1 MPEVFIPL
9 PVAEVEKLQ
18 ETPSTT
24 YKLDLDRGRISEKID
39 GIEAVNQAI
48 RKAIITPRFKCLIY
62 DNQYG
67 SEIEDSI
74 IVSDATQEYIEIVVE
89 GFVTD
94 CLKPDTRILSVND
107 FSITLKNDSVYISF
121 KADTIFGET
130 TIEEVIA
137 DV

>member
-18 ETPSTT
+18 EASSTT
-24 YKLDLDRGRISEKID
+24 YKLDLDRGRISERID

-74 IVSDATQEYIEIVVE
+74 IASDEYIETVVE

-94 CLKPDTRILSVND
+94 CLKPDTRILSVYD
-107 FSITLKNDSVYISF
+107 FLITLKNDSVYISF